1 VDRWRLEIP
10 SCPAAATA
18 ALRRE
23 LQVSEPLAQA
33 LVRRGLGDP
42 QLARAFLA
50 ADEQHDPG
58 AFAGMPDAV
67 AAIARHLE
75 QRRRITVHGDYDVD
89 GVCSTAVLVTAL
101 RRLGADV
108 DWYLPDRAGDGYGL
122 KAATVRRLAAR
133 GTSLLVSVD
142 CGIGAVQ
149 EVEEALALGL
159 EVVIT
164 DHHSPP
170 ADGVLP
176 RAPIVHPAVC
186 GYPCRELCATAVAY
200 KLAQALYENRGRDP
214 RELEAELD
222 LVALATIADVVPL
235 VGENRTLAVRGLRRL
250 EGTARP
256 GLRALMEV
264 ARVVPGK
271 AGERAVA
278 FALAPRL
285 NAAGRLYRADAALE
299 LLLTEDPARA
309 RRVAHELDSANRE
322 RQHVEREIRHQAE
335 AQMAEL
341 GEREAYV
348 LASEGWHHGVIGIV
362 ASRLVERSGRPVVM
376 VALEGE
382 EGRGSGRSIDA
393 FDLLGG
399 LQACSGHLRRFGGH
413 RVAAG
418 MEIAREQLDPFA
430 NALCAHAREVLT
442 PADLLEVERVDAV
455 VRVEEIDMTLAEELE
470 SLAPFG
476 RGNARVRLLVEG
488 GSFAATTPMGQGR
501 HVRFDVRAGS
511 ARARAVAFGCDGRLP
526 VADGEPVQATF
537 TLEVNEWN
545 GVCEP
550 RLVLRR
556 ARAAE
561 QPAALLA
568 PRRRGRHEDRQELA
582 LFAV

>member
-1 VDRWRLEIP
+1 MAE
-10 SCPAAATA
+10 
-18 ALRRE
+18 LRRE
-23 LQVSEPLAQA
+23 LGLSEALAQA
-33 LVRRGLGDP
+33 LVRRGLGEP
-42 QLARAFLA
+42 ERARAFLDA
-50 ADEQHDPG
+50 SEEHDPA
-58 AFAGMPDAV
+58 AFEGISAAV
-67 AAIARHLE
+67 ASITRHIE
-75 QRRRITVHGDYDVD
+75 EHRRITVHGDYDVD

-122 KAATVRRLAAR
+122 GGATIERLAAR

-142 CGIGAVQ
+142 CGVGAVE
-149 EVEEALALGL
+149 EVEAALALGL

-164 DHHSPP
+164 DHHSPR
-170 ADGVLP
+170 ADGRLP
-176 RAPIVHPAVC
+176 RAPVVHPVVC
-186 GYPCRELCATAVAY
+186 GYPCPELCATAVAY
-200 KLAQALYENRGRDP
+200 KLAQALYDARGRDP
-214 RELEAELD
+214 AELEAQLD

-235 VGENRTLAVRGLRRL
+235 LGENRTLAVRGLRRL
-250 EGTARP
+250 ESTTRP

-264 ARVVPGK
+264 ARVAPGR

-299 LLLTEDPARA
+299 LLLTEDPVRAQQVAR
-309 RRVAHELDSANRE
+309 ELDSANRE
-322 RQHVEREIRHQAE
+322 RQEVERAIRQQAE
-335 AQMAEL
+335 AQMREL

-348 LASEGWHHGVIGIV
+348 LAAEGWHPGVIGIV

-382 EGRGSGRSIDA
+382 HGRASGRSIDA

-399 LQACSGHLRRFGGH
+399 LRACSGHLRRFGGH

-418 MEIAREQLDPFA
+418 MEIARDQLPAFSS
-430 NALCAHAREVLT
+430 ALCAHAREVLR
-442 PADLLEVERVDAV
+442 ADDLYAVERIDAV
-455 VRVEEIDMTLAEELE
+455 VRVEELDMGLAEELE

-476 RGNARVRLLVEG
+476 RGNPRVRLLVEG
-488 GSFAATTPMGQGR
+488 ASFSDSRPMGQGR
-501 HVRFDVRAGS
+501 HVRFGVRSG
-511 ARARAVAFGCDGRLP
+511 ARSARAVAFGCDGRLP

-545 GVCEP
+545 GVSEP

-561 QPAALLA
+561 QPAALSP
-568 PRRRGRHEDRQELA
+568 PRRRRGMREGQQELA
-582 LFAV
+582 LFPV